1 MRRREQRNRIG
12 LERCHAERIDA
23 VLHRRSQSNGGAEE
37 MPDKM
42 HRPRNF
48 PADGLDDLDLPVDVA
63 VMLAAGFLGA
73 AVAEDR
79 RCMEAMIVPQGVV

>member
-1 MRRREQRNRIG
+1 
-12 LERCHAERIDA
+12 
-23 VLHRRSQSNGGAEE
+23 
-37 MPDKM
+37 M